1 MAATEGLKIGKVIFD
16 ILKNNSSILAIDGM
30 AVQLIQPAPLK
41 EQSTPDVAITYQFD
55 AVNPVNIKRQFRVE
69 TAPLYIVDFT
79 LECIAKDYGNSI
91 LIADTAA
98 KALQEAQNSTYSD
111 VKLNGITLESANEDY
126 NKARRYYSKRLSFQA
141 RILL

>member
-16 ILKNNSSILAIDGM
+16 ILKNDSTLLAIDGM

-111 VKLNGITLESANEDY
+111 VKLNGITLERANEDY

>member
-16 ILKNNSSILAIDGM
+16 ILKNDSTLLAIDGM